1 MENDAVNSKEF
12 EGSISFNIDGALAA
26 SLKKLLDEQTEY
38 FRTLMYIKENSRILE
53 AVSKNSLGLT
63 LSEQLRLYRA
73 QKRVVEEAV
82 KLNDKYKFI
91 DKEEDDECY

>member
-1 MENDAVNSKEF
+1 MESDAKNSKEF

-26 SLKKLLDEQTEY
+26 SLKKLLNEQDEY
-38 FRTLMYIKENSRILE
+38 FRTIMYIRDNSRILE
-53 AVSKNSLGLT
+53 AVSKNSLGLP

-73 QKRVVEEAV
+73 QRGVVEEAV

-91 DKEEDDECY
+91 DTEEDDECY

>member
-1 MENDAVNSKEF
+1 MENDAKNSKGF

-26 SLKKLLDEQTEY
+26 SLKKLLAEQKEY
-38 FRTLMYIKENSRILE
+38 FRTLQYINENSRILE
-53 AVSKNSLGLT
+53 AVLKNSLKFT

-73 QKRVVEEAV
+73 QRRVVQQAV

-91 DKEEDDECY
+91 DTEEDDECY

>member
-1 MENDAVNSKEF
+1 MENDVKNSKEF

-53 AVSKNSLGLT
+53 AVSKNSLALP

-73 QKRVVEEAV
+73 QRRVVEEAV

-91 DKEEDDECY
+91 DTEEDDECY